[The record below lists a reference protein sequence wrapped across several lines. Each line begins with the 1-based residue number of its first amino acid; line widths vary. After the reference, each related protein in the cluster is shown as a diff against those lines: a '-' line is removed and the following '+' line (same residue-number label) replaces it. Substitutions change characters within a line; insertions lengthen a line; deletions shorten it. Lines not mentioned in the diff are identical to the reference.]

1 MAVFEL
7 RFSGEIAFALISLYH
22 VLIPEPTSRSTTMRA
37 VVFLTKLPEFYY
49 DKIFETISQ

>member
-7 RFSGEIAFALISLYH
+7 CLSGEIAFALISLYH

-37 VVFLTKLPEFYY
+37 VVFLTRLPEFYY